1 MLFDKEF
8 LEFMKTF
15 ILNVKFLVTEVEMVF
30 WEGRGGSTFGSE
42 SGG

>member
-30 WEGRGGSTFGSE
+30 
-42 SGG
+42 